1 MFLLSLSFK
10 KVVPLAIALE
20 LIELAKFDKKFL
32 EILLS
37 KTISNLSLLIFF
49 GFNLSIAFFAA
60 FEPICS
66 GLRR

>member
-37 KTISNLSLLIFF
+37 KTISNLSLLIF
-49 GFNLSIAFFAA
+49 NKKDISYL
-60 FEPICS
+60 
-66 GLRR
+66 